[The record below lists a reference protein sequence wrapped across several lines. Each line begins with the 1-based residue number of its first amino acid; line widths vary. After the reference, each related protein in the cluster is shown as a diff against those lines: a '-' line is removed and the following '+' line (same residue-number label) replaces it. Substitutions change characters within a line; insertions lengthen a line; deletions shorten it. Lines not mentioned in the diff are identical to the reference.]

1 MALAL
6 LTRGLRVD
14 RGLERPALDGL
25 ELELPVGRLAL
36 LKGANGAGK
45 STLLRVAAGLLRPD
59 AGTVEVFGGDPYRS
73 RPLRRRIAFV
83 AQDPALDPEMNVRE
97 TLELLATLSISD
109 RGLRRRAIE
118 EASATWGL
126 LPFGER
132 RVQALSGGW
141 RRRLHIAL
149 GLLGPFDF
157 LLLDEPWAGLDAD
170 ASTLLWQVLRA
181 RVDGGATVLA
191 AAHGREAAAPETG
204 VDMVLH
210 LPSASTATDG
220 DVRPSGRR
228 GGGRGR

>member
-1 MALAL
+1 MTPAL

-25 ELELPVGRLAL
+25 EVEVPAGRLAL
-36 LKGANGAGK
+36 LTGANGAGK
-45 STLLRVAAGLLRPD
+45 STLLRVVAGLLRPD
-59 AGTVEVFGGDPYRS
+59 AGTVEVFGGNPGKDR
-73 RPLRRRIAFV
+73 RIRRRIGWI

-97 TLELLATLSISD
+97 TLELLAALGIAGRD
-109 RGLRRRAIE
+109 QRRRAIA

-126 LPFGER
+126 EPFAER

-149 GLLGPFDF
+149 GLLRPVDL
-157 LLLDEPWAGLDAD
+157 LLLDEPWAGLDAE

-191 AAHGREAAAPETG
+191 AAHGREAAADVDVDLVLSLSLASPPEPERG
-204 VDMVLH
+204 QD
-210 LPSASTATDG
+210 
-220 DVRPSGRR
+220 GRR
-228 GGGRGR
+228 GGDRGRR